1 MKFLYILPLLL
12 LAGAA
17 RPPQWDSS
25 EQTAAE
31 KALENA
37 GTQVEMTGATG
48 ALAISAEAKVA
59 EALEYKLS
67 TLPSRRERIEL
78 LQEQMQWQRQMGR
91 RNAESMGDG
100 SIARMEQLAREQNRL
115 KQRFLE
121 LTAPEAVYRAFVAMR
136 KAQVRFN
143 GRKRSLFLGEL
154 DIDIPK
160 EKQREDGPVYETVG
174 ELRIPFCRMISDG
187 KDTWWIGVIEPTNY
201 GVISSFGMGTESNL
215 CIWKNGENIANHLI
229 GKEIDIE
236 ELTVSDH
243 AVKVIFRTKE
253 GTRRMRLFNW
263 RVAND
268 DEVRINHWTTEKID

>member
-1 MKFLYILPLLL
+1 MRFFFVLPLLL

-17 RPPQWDSS
+17 RPPQWESP
-25 EQTAAE
+25 EQKTAE

-37 GTQVEMTGATG
+37 ETQVEMTGATG
-48 ALAISAEAKVA
+48 ALAISAEARVA

-67 TLPSRRERIEL
+67 TLSSRRERIEL
-78 LQEQMQWQRQMGR
+78 LQEQMQWQHRMER

-121 LTAPEAVYRAFVAMR
+121 LTAPEEVYRAFVAMR
-136 KAQVRFN
+136 GAQVRFN
-143 GRKRSLFLGEL
+143 GRVTSLFLGEL
-154 DIDIPK
+154 DIGIPAA
-160 EKQREDGPVYETVG
+160 KQREGGPDYETVG
-174 ELRIPFCRMISDG
+174 ELRIPFCRLISDG

-201 GVISSFGMGTESNL
+201 GVISSFGLGTESNL
-215 CIWKNGENIANHLI
+215 CIWKNGKNIANHLI

-236 ELTVSDH
+236 ELTVSDRV
-243 AVKVIFRTKE
+243 VKVIFRTKE
-253 GTRRMRLFNW
+253 GIRRMRLFDW

-268 DEVRINHWTTEKID
+268 GEVRINHWTTEKID